1 MDFLQILAY
10 KMMPEREKAGIVGG
24 YVHLGQKCIYAV
36 CLWAVEKA
44 LYIMGVE
51 LFINQGDFH
60 IIQIVYIQS
69 CILI

>member
-44 LYIMGVE
+44 FV
-51 LFINQGDFH
+51 
-60 IIQIVYIQS
+60 
-69 CILI
+69 